1 MENDYLEQFQLLNGY
16 IETAIANKDYLR
28 AEALDRARRE
38 ILRDVCLLN
47 IDVMDIDF
55 FNMLEDCARQ
65 NALLIQSVE
74 ENMRQVSWETS
85 RSLKAKKA
93 YFNQA

>member
-1 MENDYLEQFQLLNGY
+1 MQSDITEQFQMLNGH
-16 IETAIANKDYLR
+16 IAQAISAKDYGR
-28 AEALDRARRE
+28 AAALDRARRK
-38 ILRDVCLLN
+38 ILQDVCLMDMTS
-47 IDVMDIDF
+47 IDVNF
-55 FNMLEDCARQ
+55 FEMIEDCARQ

-74 ENMRQVSWETS
+74 EDMQQISWQTS